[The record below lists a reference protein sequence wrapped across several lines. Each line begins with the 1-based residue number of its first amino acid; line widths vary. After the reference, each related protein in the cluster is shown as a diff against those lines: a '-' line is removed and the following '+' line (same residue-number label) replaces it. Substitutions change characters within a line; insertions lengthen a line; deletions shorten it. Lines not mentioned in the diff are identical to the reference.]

1 MSRSVLQPPKQDR
14 SHYSSASSVYL
25 HTTAKESN
33 AGSGRGSEDEVGS
46 IAGNISDHEGYGD
59 SEGEGLG
66 SRGSGGEDLES
77 KDSSDSEGSNNE
89 GNPAVK
95 VRSQAVGAGAAAVPL
110 SLMEK
115 FRG

>member
-1 MSRSVLQPPKQDR
+1 MPVL
-14 SHYSSASSVYL
+14 A
-25 HTTAKESN
+25 E
-33 AGSGRGSEDEVGS
+33 EVKMRL
-46 IAGNISDHEGYGD
+46 APLQATSDHEGYGD

-66 SRGSGGEDLES
+66 GRGSGGEDLES